1 MKKIFVMSIAIA
13 IALMAAPRWAEAHCQ
28 IPCGIFEDSMRF
40 DMMLEHVHT
49 IEKSMT
55 LIDQLSKE
63 TKPDWNQ
70 IVRWVNNKEQH
81 AGFLTEIANDYF
93 LAQRIKPV
101 SEDNSEAYKKYVE
114 ELILLH
120 GIIVQSMKSKQTTSV
135 ETCAALRDLIG
146 KFKSSYLGEDAAKH
160 AEEAHGHKR

>member
-1 MKKIFVMSIAIA
+1 MKK
-13 IALMAAPRWAEAHCQ
+13 MAALIVACVITLLSVQKTVEAHCQ

-40 DMMLEHVHT
+40 EMMLEHVQT

-63 TKPDWNQ
+63 ARPDWNQ

-81 AGFLTEIANDYF
+81 AKYLTEIASDYF

-101 SEDNSEAYKKYVE
+101 GDDSSEAYKKYVKE
-114 ELILLH
+114 VTLLH
-120 GIIVQSMKSKQTTSV
+120 GIIVQSMKSKQGTSV
-135 ETCAALRDLIG
+135 ETCATLRDLIE
-146 KFKSSYLGEDAAKH
+146 KFKASYLGEEAAKP
-160 AEEAHGHKR
+160 AEKAHGHKH